1 MKLKFA
7 FLALIFTGLSYA
19 VVAQSSD
26 EETEAI
32 INLLGVKKKQAT
44 VELVHITPK
53 DSVNFWKIYN
63 AYEVERKKL
72 AKERIAVSEDLAN
85 AYSTMDNKKAD
96 DLSARFFKLRAG
108 QENLLEQYYGKMKAA
123 TNSVLALQ
131 FYQSETYLLTLIRA
145 SIMQQIPTYGQ
156 ISKLKKN

>member
-32 INLLGVKKKQAT
+32 VNLLGVKKKQAT

>member
-1 MKLKFA
+1 MKLKFV

-32 INLLGVKKKQAT
+32 VNLLGVKKKQAV
-44 VELVHITPK
+44 VELVHITSK
-53 DSVNFWKIYN
+53 DSVNFWKVYN
-63 AYEVERKKL
+63 AYEAERKKF
-72 AKERIAVSEDLAN
+72 AKERISVTEELAN
-85 AYSTMDNKKAD
+85 AYTSMDNKKAD
-96 DLSARFFKLRAG
+96 DLSARTFVLRSG
-108 QENLLEQYYGKMKAA
+108 QEKLLEQYYSKMKAA